1 MLSDTGRLLT
11 GGCREGP
18 VILQLSGKAQDYRQK
33 RPHIMGDAADSVGA
47 GSVLFG
53 NKSSCLVELSVDLR
67 KFSLLREA
75 GRRRLFQSLAK
86 WV

>member
-1 MLSDTGRLLT
+1 
-11 GGCREGP
+11 
-18 VILQLSGKAQDYRQK
+18 
-33 RPHIMGDAADSVGA
+33 MGDAADSVGA

-75 GRRRLFQSLAK
+75 GRRKLFQSLAK